1 MIINNTGFSSVK
13 IFCESKD
20 ANVSIHNARK
30 IWSLNTPIVIQNEQD
45 VKMSCSVESC
55 SIPLSYYTINATNNV
70 ISINN
75 VVKTV
80 PVGNYSANSIIDELH
95 LLYPAVQF
103 TFNRAKSLFS
113 LFVGD
118 LVDCSIETCE
128 NNIYSLMGIEPT
140 TFTGSLIAP
149 QVCNL
154 IYTTGI
160 YVSLNNASNQN
171 IDTAT
176 THQSS
181 NCLLRLPVNQPSNTY
196 LQFFNNIGFKNMLS
210 TSVLNQIDISLLDDR
225 RQYLELTSNVPW
237 VVVLRIDFEKTI
249 KETVVDTKIK
259 QLRSL

>member
-20 ANVSIHNARK
+20 ANVNLHNSRK
-30 IWSLNTPIVIQNEQD
+30 IWTLETPIVIQNEND

-55 SIPLSYYTINATNNV
+55 SIPLSYYTINDSNYN

-75 VVKTV
+75 VLQQV
-80 PVGNYSANSIIDELH
+80 PVGNYSANSLIDELH
-95 LLYPAVQF
+95 LLYPEVQF
-103 TFNRAKSLFS
+103 SFNKAKSLFS

-118 LVDCSIETCE
+118 LLDCSIETCE
-128 NNIYSLMGIEPT
+128 NNIYSLIGIQPT
-140 TFTGSLIAP
+140 IFTGSLVAHQP
-149 QVCNL
+149 CNL

-160 YVSLNNASNQN
+160 YVSLNNVSNNN

-181 NCLLRLPVNQPSNTY
+181 NCLLRLPVNQPTNTY
-196 LQFFNNIGFKNMLS
+196 LQFFNNLGFKNMLS

-225 RQYLELTSNVPW
+225 REYLELSSNVPW

-249 KETVVDTKIK
+249 RETVVDTKIK